1 MSTKRKS
8 GFQTVRFSLK
18 WEQNYAVRKFES
30 TATKLLTIQLEYAL
44 EEVSKRRVEKLTEEE
59 IKDFKEAFSLF
70 DKDGTGYITTKEL
83 GNLMR
88 TLGQNPTEEEL
99 QDIINDVD
107 FDGNGIIDFPEFL
120 CLMAMKMKDF
130 SDEDMLRDAFR
141 VFDADGS
148 GTISVAEFKDAALE
162 MGEIFS
168 EEEVDEMIEEID
180 IDGDGQINYEVSAFN
195 LFIRSAPIPS
205 LCKHNRQTVKKT
217 YREMPGDPGTIS
229 EYKVPLV

>member
-30 TATKLLTIQLEYAL
+30 
-44 EEVSKRRVEKLTEEE
+44 VEKLTEEE

-180 IDGDGQINYEVSAFN
+180 IDGDGQINYEEFVQMLTS
-195 LFIRSAPIPS
+195 
-205 LCKHNRQTVKKT
+205 V
-217 YREMPGDPGTIS
+217 
-229 EYKVPLV
+229 